1 MVLPLGL
8 SRFSQDRF
16 TMQQRPMKPIGARNE
31 ESAVADINVTE
42 VDNEAFNPLRI
53 PAKYKWT
60 ALFLVITLPI
70 GHTWTGSALGPL
82 KNTLR
87 EELGIN
93 NTQFGV
99 ISSADAFVNTVFPI
113 IGGLILD
120 WWGPNIVTLCCTSVI
135 LVGSIVAAVGVQIGL
150 WRLLV
155 SGHVLMGFGIAV
167 LDSATQKVAT
177 SITPQLHSW
186 LMTSSSFTT
195 GLALLDWPWPL
206 GSKVRFPARS
216 VLFRAW
222 WPSRFGIKPGGT
234 DGHSGSRLFSADY
247 LSL

>member
-1 MVLPLGL
+1 MG
-8 SRFSQDRF
+8 
-16 TMQQRPMKPIGARNE
+16 QRPIKPVAAGNE
-31 ESAVADINVTE
+31 ESAAADIHVTE
-42 VDNEAFNPLRI
+42 VDNDAFNSLRI

-99 ISSADAFVNTVFPI
+99 ISSADAFVNTIFPI
-113 IGGLILD
+113 VGGLILD

-167 LDSATQKVAT
+167 LDSATQKVELH
-177 SITPQLHSW
+177 QLPKIP
-186 LMTSSSFTT
+186 SFTRE
-195 GLALLDWPWPL
+195 
-206 GSKVRFPARS
+206 K
-216 VLFRAW
+216 
-222 WPSRFGIKPGGT
+222 
-234 DGHSGSRLFSADY
+234 Y
-247 LSL
+247 